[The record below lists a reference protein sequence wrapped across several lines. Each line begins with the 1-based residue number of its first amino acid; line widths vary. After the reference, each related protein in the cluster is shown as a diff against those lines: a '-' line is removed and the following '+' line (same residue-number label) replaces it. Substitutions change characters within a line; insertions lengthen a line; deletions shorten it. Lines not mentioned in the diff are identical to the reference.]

1 MAEGNDVADGARLT
15 LGDSA
20 LIEVVQDPRYGDLWT
35 GPVPAIRGTG
45 FPPLKEIHVEVSCR
59 DGKGRHWRSSNEYLV
74 SAEGVFDTTRTAAV
88 GEGYY
93 GIAPEGPFYSMLCQ
107 EPDTLGDPGRLDGP
121 AGQAGLGRHDFAWR
135 ELSSI
140 DYRVA
145 CFEGKTEIFS
155 QNLRR
160 DIGRPAQAPL
170 ARVFLFDDGGSSE
183 HAIQALQS
191 HGVEV
196 ATLDPRQ
203 ATDSDLPAVIVGCGR
218 ASARAL
224 EIAIRWP
231 QAQAVALFS
240 GGGLRFDPFEDEE
253 GPLDHIELDHASL
266 RPKAEGILVTR
277 TMYAE
282 AVASKGNRERGRIEV
297 EKIACPVYMFSGLDD
312 QIWPASAFSEL
323 IAQRRKIKGCPFP
336 TYHRTF
342 EGVGHDLGPTLG
354 PPTLPTTE
362 RTIAHPD
369 TGFRLLLGG
378 KPGRQARARRECWD
392 ALIAILN
399 GNPPSA

>member
-1 MAEGNDVADGARLT
+1 MADGASVTQPDTSR
-15 LGDSA
+15 
-20 LIEVVQDPRYGDLWT
+20 IEVVQDPQHGDLWT
-35 GPVPAIRGTG
+35 GSVPAIRGTG
-45 FPPLKEIHVEVSCR
+45 FPPLKEIHVEVSCQ

-74 SAEGVFDTTRTAAV
+74 SAEGIFDTTLTAAV

-93 GIAPEGPFYSMLCQ
+93 GIAPEGPFYSALCQ
-107 EPDTLGDPGRLDGP
+107 EGPG
-121 AGQAGLGRHDFAWR
+121 HEFAWK

-140 DYRVA
+140 NYGVA
-145 CFEGKTEIFS
+145 CFEGKTQIFS
-155 QNLRR
+155 HQLRR
-160 DIGRPAQAPL
+160 DVGRPERNPEPF
-170 ARVFLFDDGGSSE
+170 ARVLLFDDGGSSE
-183 HAIQALQS
+183 HAAKALAS
-191 HGVEV
+191 YGVEV
-196 ATLDPRQ
+196 STGDPHQ
-203 ATDSDLPAVIVGCGR
+203 APESDLPTVIVGCGR

-231 QAQAVALFS
+231 HALAVALFS
-240 GGGLRFDPFEDEE
+240 GGGLRFDPLE
-253 GPLDHIELDHASL
+253 GKDGSLDYIALDHSSL
-266 RPKAEGILVTR
+266 RPKAEGILITR

-282 AVASKGNRERGRIEV
+282 AVASKANRERGRIEV
-297 EKIACPVYMFSGLDD
+297 EKVACPIYMFSGLDD

-392 ALIAILN
+392 TLMAILH
-399 GNPPSA
+399 GNPPTQP